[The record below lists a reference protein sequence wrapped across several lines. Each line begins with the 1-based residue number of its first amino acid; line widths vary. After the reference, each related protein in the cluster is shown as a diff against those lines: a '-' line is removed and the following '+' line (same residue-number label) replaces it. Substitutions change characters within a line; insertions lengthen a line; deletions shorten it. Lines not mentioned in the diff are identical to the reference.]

1 MLKRIAALML
11 FALALP
17 ALAHAQIA
25 GSLGKVTFSPN
36 VRATAAS
43 TLQLPAAEPPLI
55 VSGFVGAVMDTP
67 DDWFIVGG
75 EGRLP
80 IQDRTID
87 INPRFAYQPFEGG
100 HTLQIDVNVVWEI
113 PLANPGS
120 LRPYGGVGGAFI
132 QDTFAEESEGYVG
145 LNLIGGVRFELQQSR
160 ISPYVT
166 MQYTMVR
173 DRSNPFAIGVG
184 IGIPVW
190 PAHRLAA
197 HCRGGRC

>member
-11 FALALP
+11 FALAIP
-17 ALAHAQIA
+17 ALAQAQIA
-25 GSLGKVTFSPN
+25 GSLGKVTFGPN
-36 VRATAAS
+36 LRSITGSAT
-43 TLQLPAAEPPLI
+43 QLPAPEPPLI
-55 VSGFVGAVMDTP
+55 VAGFVGAVMDTP

-75 EGRLP
+75 EARLP
-80 IQDRTID
+80 IQGRTID
-87 INPRFAYQPFEGG
+87 INPRFAYRPFEGG

-120 LRPYGGVGGAFI
+120 FRPYGGVGGAFI

-160 ISPYVT
+160 LSPYVT

-173 DRSNPFAIGVG
+173 DRSNPFAISVGVG
-184 IGIPVW
+184 IPIN
-190 PAHRLAA
+190 
-197 HCRGGRC
+197 